1 MKDLYEVLG
10 VQKSATAD
18 EIKKAYRTLAFKY
31 HPDRNAGD
39 KIAEEKF
46 KEINEA
52 YTVLGDDSKRRQY
65 DSFGQYAYQN
75 SSQQN
80 GYHNA
85 ENFYT
90 DDPFAEFFRNA
101 YRNGGT
107 YNGSSDANNNYRYT
121 YTWTSRNTEE
131 PKGRKAFPFFC
142 RNLCKVMISLAV
154 IYVSGPWF
162 FLVQIIAFF
171 TLISGIKGMIKG
183 ARLMAE

>member
-1 MKDLYEVLG
+1 MSNLYEVLG

-18 EIKKAYRTLAFKY
+18 EIKKAYRSLAFKY

-39 KIAEEKF
+39 KLAEEKF

-52 YTVLGDDSKRRQY
+52 YSVLGDETKRRQY
-65 DSFGQYAYQN
+65 DMLGAT

-80 GYHNA
+80 AYHNA

-101 YRNGGT
+101 YRNGSYGNNE
-107 YNGSSDANNNYRYT
+107 YNTNNNYRYT
-121 YTWTSRNTEE
+121 YTWTTRKTEE
-131 PKGRKAFPFFC
+131 PKGRNAFPFFC
-142 RNLCKVMISLAV
+142 RSLFKVLVSLGV
-154 IYVSGPWF
+154 IYVVGPWF
-162 FLVQIIAFF
+162 FLIKIIAFF
-171 TLISGIKGMIKG
+171 SLVSGIKDVIKG

>member
-1 MKDLYEVLG
+1 MSNLYDVLG
-10 VQKSATAD
+10 VQKNATAE

-39 KIAEEKF
+39 EAAENKF

-52 YTVLGDDSKRRQY
+52 YSILGDETKRRQY
-65 DSFGQYAYQN
+65 DMLGAI

-80 GYHNA
+80 GYHSA

-90 DDPFAEFFRNA
+90 DDPFAEFFKNA

-183 ARLMAE
+183 ARLMAEQ

>member
-1 MKDLYEVLG
+1 MSNLYEVLG
-10 VQKSATAD
+10 GQKSATAD
-18 EIKKAYRTLAFKY
+18 EIKKAYRSLAFKY

-39 KIAEEKF
+39 KLAEEKF

-52 YTVLGDDSKRRQY
+52 YSVLGDETKRRQY
-65 DSFGQYAYQN
+65 DMLGAT

-90 DDPFAEFFRNA
+90 NDPFADFFRNA
-101 YRNGGT
+101 YRNGGN
-107 YNGSSDANNNYRYT
+107 YGNDSSDANSNYRYT

-142 RNLCKVMISLAV
+142 RSLFKVLVSLGV
-154 IYVSGPWF
+154 IYVVGPWF
-162 FLVQIIAFF
+162 FLIKIIAFF
-171 TLISGIKGMIKG
+171 SLVSGIKDVIKG